1 MRFELPAQQPFSLSS
16 VVNSHGWVRLAP
28 FKLDSDESLLTYVY
42 QLTNKRVIKLLIEEI
57 PDGVSVNVND
67 SLNKQEKGEISA
79 AVSWMLALD
88 QDFTE
93 FYELANGE
101 TKLEHVEQKAQGRL
115 LRSPTLFEDTI
126 KTILTTN
133 TAWSGTIRM
142 TEALVNQFGDPLPD
156 DTEQHAFPTADSIAT
171 SDEDTLREKTRLGYR
186 SPYILILAQEIQSAK
201 LNLETLKTKDIPTD
215 ELRKKLLS
223 IKGVGNYAAANL
235 LMLLGHYGHLA
246 IDSWAMKMVSHEWYD
261 DQPIGP
267 EEVEQAFEKWDEWKG
282 LAYWFWD
289 WSNNSD

>member
-57 PDGVSVNVND
+57 PNGVSVNVSD

-93 FYELANGE
+93 FYELTNGE
-101 TKLEHVEQKAQGRL
+101 TKLKHVEEKAQGRL

-171 SDEDTLREKTRLGYR
+171 SDEDTLRENTRLGYR
-186 SPYILILAQEIQSAK
+186 SPYILNLAQEIQSAN
-201 LNLETLKTKDIPTD
+201 LNLETLKKMDIPTD

-282 LAYWFWD
+282 LAYWLWD